1 MACNIKFIVLII
13 KASFFLAM
21 GILEIVTA
29 RNTIVEKW
37 SADQDIGFAMSVLN
51 AAQNV
56 CKLIINL
63 AALKH
68 LFDTFSQNDE
78 VPEDDIDS
86 AREDIGLLTSQVEN
100 GHIAVNVGVDVVPTV
115 TEHGVLGTTSEPEE
129 RGERAVE
136 DFLLATLTETRASAE
151 TFTTLKV
158 TTAPAP
164 VCATA
169 SAPACSVAPVRALAG
184 VWTWRSAPGASSDE
198 EM

>member
-68 LFDTFSQNDE
+68 LFDTFSKNE
-78 VPEDDIDS
+78 N
-86 AREDIGLLTSQVEN
+86 EN

-158 TTAPAP
+158 TTASAP